1 MLVAQGSADLMV
13 DCGLQPWDAAAP
25 RAIVEEAGG
34 TFTDWQGRPTR
45 YDPDVLASNRLL
57 HEALL
62 SVLSPSA
69 VRPVANGPTSVNNN
83 LRPSGPRPADPA

>member
-34 TFTDWQGRPTR
+34 RFTDWAGVSRGD
-45 YDPDVLASNRLL
+45 DPDVLASNGPLHMDLL
-57 HEALL
+57 GILAP
-62 SVLSPSA
+62 SVA
-69 VRPVANGPTSVNNN
+69 KR
-83 LRPSGPRPADPA
+83 